1 MQNCKMDFI
10 GSSVKIFLN
19 SFATNFFRS
28 AEFLVVLF
36 LLQTKII
43 WASQQIEVI
52 LKLSTSQ
59 TILVEIKS
67 EKTDIFWE
75 FLTSYADRSDL
86 EKRIENL
93 KFFDENGGMVFYEK
107 IGKGKFITDRPVR
120 HLRYNVNVA
129 PADNFA
135 GIAHVSW
142 INQFYGLLVLA
153 DLIPR
158 NFETASAKLFFSFP
172 SRWQILLNDDKEAV
186 KNLSGDKVGENFSSE
201 RGAYFVVERIEKA
214 VFLICQ
220 EFREKNFSVG
230 KTAVSFVFIGDWE
243 FVEQASE
250 LAKKIFIEYTSRLG
264 RLLFPKIRI
273 FLLPFPEQ
281 TRFNYWQAETK
292 GATVTIV
299 SAPAVFKSNA
309 LNLLSEQLRHEILH
323 LWIPNSLALRGNYD
337 WFFEGFVIY
346 QSLKTGVFL
355 GEIRFEDFLSHI
367 ATAFDSVQNQGFPE
381 TSLIEL
387 SRNRWQT
394 SKQKLL
400 YAKGLLVAFL
410 FDISLLKAGKNGVEI
425 IFRELLHKFSNKSED
440 ANKAVL
446 AILRKYDEN
455 LVSRYIE
462 GATPISL
469 QSYIAEFGIQI
480 KKNSGRTRFELTE
493 DLSARQKDLLKR
505 LGYNQWRK
513 ISVRVKS

>member
-1 MQNCKMDFI
+1 VQNRKMNFI
-10 GSSVKIFLN
+10 GSFAKIFLN
-19 SFATNFFRS
+19 SFATSFFRS
-28 AEFLVVLF
+28 AKFLVFLF
-36 LLQTKII
+36 LLQTKAVL
-43 WASQQIEVI
+43 ASQQIEAI
-52 LKLSTSQ
+52 LRLFASQ
-59 TILVEIKS
+59 TISVEIKS
-67 EKTDIFWE
+67 EKTDVFWE

-93 KFFDENGGMVFYEK
+93 KFFDENGDSVSYQK
-107 IGKGKFITDRPVR
+107 IGAGKFVADKPVR
-120 HLRYNVNVA
+120 HLRYDVKVT
-129 PADNFA
+129 PADDFA

-142 INQFYGLLVLA
+142 INQPYGLLVLA

-158 NFETASAKLFFSFP
+158 NFETASAKLFLSCP
-172 SRWQILLNDDKEAV
+172 SGWRILSNDDGEAV
-186 KNLSGDKVGENFSSE
+186 KNLSCDGENFSAE
-201 RGAYFVVERIEKA
+201 HKAYFVVERIEKA
-214 VFLICQ
+214 IFLICQ
-220 EFREKNFSVG
+220 EFRERNFSVG
-230 KTAVSFVFIGDWE
+230 KTAVRFVFVGDWG
-243 FVEQASE
+243 FVEQASQ
-250 LAKKIFIEYTSRLG
+250 LAKKIFIEYTDKLG
-264 RLLFPKIRI
+264 RLLFPKINI

-281 TRFNYWQAETK
+281 PRFNYWQAETK

-309 LNLLSEQLRHEILH
+309 LNLLSQQLRHEILH

-346 QSLKTGVFL
+346 QSLKSGVFM

-367 ATAFDSVQNQGFPE
+367 ATAFDSVQSQSFPE

-410 FDISLLKAGKNGVEI
+410 FDTSILKARKNGIEI
-425 IFRELLHKFSNKSED
+425 IFRELLREFSNRSED

-446 AILRKYDEN
+446 KILRKYNEN
-455 LVSRYIE
+455 LVNRYIE
-462 GATPISL
+462 GAMPVNL
-469 QSYIAEFGIQI
+469 QYHIVDFGIQI
-480 KKNSGRTRFELTE
+480 KKTSGKTRFELTE
-493 DLSARQKDLLKR
+493 NLSARQKDLLEK

-513 ISVRVKS
+513 VAVRAKS